1 MSVSLDLFSGSRL
14 RVLGL
19 AAAILALGACSTT
32 DSATTGSGDTSSV
45 TQPAGPTPGSEED
58 FLAQVQDRVFF
69 GFDRFDLTP
78 EARLV
83 LERQAAWLKQ
93 YGDLRLTVEGHAD
106 ERGTREYNFALGARR
121 ANAVKDYLIS
131 LGVDPARVS
140 TISYGKERPVAAGS
154 NEAAWRLN
162 RRGVSVLNARP
173 GA

>member
-1 MSVSLDLFSGSRL
+1 MSVSLEHFAGSRL
-14 RVLGL
+14 RMLGL
-19 AAAILALGACSTT
+19 VAAVLALGACSTT
-32 DSATTGSGDTSSV
+32 DSATSTGGTSTV

-93 YGDLRLTVEGHAD
+93 YSDLRLTVEGHCD

-121 ANAVKDYLIS
+121 ANAVKDYLVS